1 MRGPLRN
8 QPDPLSVSPSRSRV
22 SCRSRL
28 SESWKTVQGE
38 TRCNSSRRQR
48 RWEVPKHGSFSWR
61 RNQLA
66 PASESQQPNLRG
78 VCESAVKLLVAWN
91 EPHKREKQSLH
102 THPPPAVCPQIR
114 GRNTVLSGHR
124 GLRGRPPSPPQPP
137 APPAPLWL
145 PPPAST
151 RGAAGEG
158 RAEAAAQGRARPLS
172 DTVSPLCPP
181 QVPPTGW
188 VNALHGAAAGR
199 WHGGHPR
206 AGPSFPVRG
215 RVPEDERALRAQNS

>member
-1 MRGPLRN
+1 MKPAVIPPAGRGVGKSPNTGRSAGAETSSHRLPKASSQTSGESASQLLNSWSPGTSHTSVSSSRCTLTRR
-8 QPDPLSVSPSRSRV
+8 PLSAPRSGAGT
-22 SCRSRL
+22 L
-28 SESWKTVQGE
+28 SSAATG
-38 TRCNSSRRQR
+38 
-48 RWEVPKHGSFSWR
+48 GFG
-61 RNQLA
+61 A
-66 PASESQQPNLRG
+66 GLR
-78 VCESAVKLLVAWN
+78 A
-91 EPHKREKQSLH
+91 
-102 THPPPAVCPQIR
+102 PPP
-114 GRNTVLSGHR
+114 L
-124 GLRGRPPSPPQPP
+124 

-158 RAEAAAQGRARPLS
+158 RAEAAVQGRARPLS

-215 RVPEDERALRAQNS
+215 RVPEDKRALRAQNS